1 MALSLFDQ
9 TLALL
14 ADLEAAGVDYALAG
28 ALALAV
34 HGVPR
39 ATTDIDLLIP
49 APSLD
54 AALAVAAARDFRFA
68 ALPMRFADGMEVRRV
83 SKIEGEET
91 LTLDLLLVD
100 DNLRDVFE
108 SRVRVDV
115 GESAIW
121 VISREGLV
129 RMKTWAGRPQDLA
142 DLRRL
147 EELDR

>member
-1 MALSLFDQ
+1 MALNLFDQ
-9 TLALL
+9 TIALL
-14 ADLEAAGVDYALAG
+14 ADLEAAGVEYALAG

-49 APSLD
+49 APALE
-54 AALAVAAARDFRFA
+54 AALGVAARRDFRFA

-83 SKIEGEET
+83 SKIDGEET
-91 LTLDLLLVD
+91 LTLDLLLVN
-100 DNLRDVFE
+100 DNLREVFE
-108 SRVRVDV
+108 SRVRVAV
-115 GESAIW
+115 AEGAIW
-121 VISREGLV
+121 VVSREGLV

>member
-9 TLALL
+9 TIALL
-14 ADLEAAGVDYALAG
+14 ADLEAAGVEYALAG

-49 APSLD
+49 AQAVE
-54 AALAVAAARDFRFA
+54 AALAVAARRDFRFA

-83 SKIEGEET
+83 SKVEGEET
-91 LTLDLLLVD
+91 LTLDLLLVND
-100 DNLRDVFE
+100 HLREVWE
-108 SRVRVDV
+108 TRVRVPV
-115 GESAIW
+115 ERGAIW
-121 VISREGLV
+121 VVSRAGLV
-129 RMKTWAGRPQDLA
+129 RMKAWAGRPQDLA

-147 EELDR
+147 EDLDR